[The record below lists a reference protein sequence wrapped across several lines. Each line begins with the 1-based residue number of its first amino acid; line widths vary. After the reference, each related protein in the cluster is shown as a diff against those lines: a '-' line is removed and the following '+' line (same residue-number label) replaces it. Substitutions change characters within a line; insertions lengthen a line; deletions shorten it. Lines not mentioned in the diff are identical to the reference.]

1 MGDGLPNPGQNHSFY
16 FSEIGRRFINCDL
29 RQSIKL
35 IGTNNIPIH
44 HVSGTILGTIKVFT
58 HRRNALQW
66 APVLSLMRRL
76 RYTEKKR
83 TQGHI
88 LVTDNRLLTHVL
100 WNCILS
106 SVQLSSI
113 FVIFLPKLFWEL
125 AKHLYSRY
133 IIKALHMSI

>member
-58 HRRNALQW
+58 HLIIAE
-66 APVLSLMRRL
+66 M
-76 RYTEKKR
+76 
-83 TQGHI
+83 
-88 LVTDNRLLTHVL
+88 
-100 WNCILS
+100 
-106 SVQLSSI
+106 
-113 FVIFLPKLFWEL
+113 
-125 AKHLYSRY
+125 LYSGHQY
-133 IIKALHMSI
+133 YP